1 LIYSSITQYIYKIIY
16 RQVKIREI
24 TYLELTLNKLW

>member
-1 LIYSSITQYIYKIIY
+1 
-16 RQVKIREI
+16 VKIREI

>member
-1 LIYSSITQYIYKIIY
+1 
-16 RQVKIREI
+16 VEIREI